1 MKPLR
6 KFYQRIQRQCNLR
19 PIAGAGKGLKMTI
32 GVLKEIKTEEYRV
45 GMIPQIVKEL
55 VNDGHIVLIEKNAG
69 EGAGFSNKDYTDA
82 GAMIVEKEEIFD
94 SARLIVKVKEP
105 QMSEIELLKPGQIIF
120 TFFHFAS
127 NPVMTKALIEKG
139 VTCIAYELIEENGT
153 RPILKP
159 MSEIAGKLSIQQGM
173 KYLEKEYGGKG
184 ILLMGTENVKPGSV
198 VVLGGGV
205 VGSAACSVAFNLGA
219 KVTIIEKDPEKRE
232 KLKRQF
238 SGSIVLDSTNEN
250 IIDSCKIADIIVGA
264 VLIPGHRPPTLLK
277 RSDLNELEK
286 GTVLV
291 DVSIDE
297 GGVFES
303 SKPTNHKNPV
313 FLESGI
319 VHYCVPNMPGIVPKT
334 ATIALNLATSS
345 YLRLIASCGES
356 AIEKSQAIRAG
367 CAILCGDI
375 VHPAIR
381 EIIKMS

>member
-1 MKPLR
+1 
-6 KFYQRIQRQCNLR
+6 
-19 PIAGAGKGLKMTI
+19 
-32 GVLKEIKTEEYRV
+32 
-45 GMIPQIVKEL
+45 
-55 VNDGHIVLIEKNAG
+55 
-69 EGAGFSNKDYTDA
+69 
-82 GAMIVEKEEIFD
+82 
-94 SARLIVKVKEP
+94 
-105 QMSEIELLKPGQIIF
+105 
-120 TFFHFAS
+120 
-127 NPVMTKALIEKG
+127 MTKALIEKG

-264 VLIPGHRPPTLLK
+264 VLIPGHRPPILLK
-277 RSDLNELEK
+277 RSDLNKLEK

>member
-1 MKPLR
+1 
-6 KFYQRIQRQCNLR
+6 
-19 PIAGAGKGLKMTI
+19 MTI

-55 VNDGHIVLIEKNAG
+55 VNDGHIVLIEKDAG

-198 VVLGGGV
+198 VVLGGGI

-264 VLIPGHRPPTLLK
+264 VLIPGHRPPILLK